1 MDCNSEAASHYA
13 GCSCNEERWRAQ
25 LAAAEARAEK
35 AEAAHA
41 GCDAQVRALVSKALA
56 AVRGQEA
63 AESRAEGLAAR
74 VEELEAALAKIGGGK

>member
-1 MDCNSEAASHYA
+1 MDCKSESASHYA
-13 GCSCNEERWRAQ
+13 GCPCHEERWREQ